1 MMTRRMVLAVA
12 LSVGMLISQ
21 VCPALADINEQQAKD
36 TVTNLSKQ
44 AIEVMT
50 SKTLNDVERIQRFR
64 TLFISAVDLPTISRF
79 VLGRH
84 WKAASPDQQASF
96 MTLFEDMLVYTW
108 SLRFKEANDN
118 ISLNVQGTR
127 TEGDL
132 GIIVESNILRQG
144 QEPVPV
150 LWRLR
155 SVDGALR
162 IQDLMI
168 EGTSMIL
175 TYRDEYASVI
185 AQGGGNMDGLLDI
198 LKKKTTAMAQAQ
210 KTK

>member
-12 LSVGMLISQ
+12 LSFGVLVSQ
-21 VCPALADINEQQAKD
+21 VFPASADVSEQQAKD

-50 SKTLNDVERIQRFR
+50 SKSLNDAERIQRFR
-64 TLFISAVDLPTISRF
+64 TLFISSVDLPTISRF

-84 WKAASPDQQASF
+84 WKTATPDQQQSF
-96 MTLFEDMLVYTW
+96 MKLFEDMLVYTW
-108 SLRFKEANDN
+108 SMRFKEANDN
-118 ISLNVQGTR
+118 ISISVVGTR
-127 TEGDL
+127 AEGDM

-155 SVDGALR
+155 LADGALR

-185 AQGGGNMDGLLDI
+185 AQGGGNMDGLLDV
-198 LKKKTTAMAQAQ
+198 LKKKTAAMAQAQ
-210 KTK
+210 KTN